1 MAIFQHHTKKGYAK
15 NRKIWRFHVA
25 RNWRQCHFARISC
38 PFTIVQ
44 KNDILQDK
52 WINLKILCN
61 LCGVV
66 LNPAS
71 ASFTFLWPIAS
82 LKLKQ
87 LKQHFSQISLFSFS
101 LTIFLR
107 YCFFPYLH
115 EILHW
120 CNWFICPYSLYIS
133 ADSF

>member
-25 RNWRQCHFARISC
+25 RNWRQCHFSRISC

-52 WINLKILCN
+52 WINLKILSI
-61 LCGVV
+61 LYGVV

-82 LKLKQ
+82 SKLKQ
-87 LKQHFSQISLFSFS
+87 LKQYFFTNFFILFFPNHFPALLLFSIPARNS
-101 LTIFLR
+101 TLMQLIHL
-107 YCFFPYLH
+107 PV
-115 EILHW
+115 
-120 CNWFICPYSLYIS
+120 
-133 ADSF
+133 